1 MPLSLIARATAYYLQ
16 HGGLVE
22 YALDA
27 VLSSCEEGVLE
38 AASLGM
44 SDDSALEERLERLPR
59 HPLDGAWLVVWTR
72 RRLLRCLMTD
82 NYNSKNFILSHSLPT
97 HALCR
102 KF

>member
-1 MPLSLIARATAYYLQ
+1 M
-16 HGGLVE
+16 
-22 YALDA
+22 
-27 VLSSCEEGVLE
+27 LSSCEEGVLE

-59 HPLDGAWLVVWTR
+59 HPLDGAWLVVWTMR
-72 RRLLRCLMTD
+72 RWLRCERTD
-82 NYNSKNFILSHSLPT
+82 NCNSHQISMFSHSLPT